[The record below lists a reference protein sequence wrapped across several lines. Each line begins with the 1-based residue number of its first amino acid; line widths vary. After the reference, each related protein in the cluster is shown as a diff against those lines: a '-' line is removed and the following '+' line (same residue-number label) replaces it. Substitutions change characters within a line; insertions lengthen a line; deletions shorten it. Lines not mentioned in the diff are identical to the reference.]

1 MDSVLT
7 AQIIDEIKSTN
18 NDKLLELFIK
28 LLYNV
33 DINKELLI
41 RFKDDNFQLINYLE
55 NLRYDDE
62 TLRSL
67 VLWKKLDDLLYE
79 SFQDFELDFAEGKEF
94 VYDYPTSTV
103 YYTFNTSKVDK
114 WFMDFAK
121 ANGLKVKCSCFIL
134 SLLHEIG
141 HNETIDMTDDEID
154 KSEYDVNS
162 KDDVFEY
169 FMLEDEL
176 EATLWAIDFINDNKE
191 FIKNLDKQIINII
204 GEWFMINRIQHY
216 QDKNGDN
223 IYTYEF
229 DSKSF
234 NEDDFVEFCEMI
246 DLFYDYE
253 NGILIVKPSPLS
265 SKYIMLKNKGIVYYN
280 MDKDELKTIKK

>member
-1 MDSVLT
+1 M
-7 AQIIDEIKSTN
+7 
-18 NDKLLELFIK
+18 
-28 LLYNV
+28 
-33 DINKELLI
+33 
-41 RFKDDNFQLINYLE
+41 
-55 NLRYDDE
+55 
-62 TLRSL
+62 
-67 VLWKKLDDLLYE
+67 KKLDDLLYE
-79 SFQDFELDFAEGKEF
+79 SFQYFELDFAEGKEF

-204 GEWFMINRIQHY
+204 GE
-216 QDKNGDN
+216 
-223 IYTYEF
+223 
-229 DSKSF
+229 
-234 NEDDFVEFCEMI
+234 
-246 DLFYDYE
+246 
-253 NGILIVKPSPLS
+253 
-265 SKYIMLKNKGIVYYN
+265 
-280 MDKDELKTIKK
+280 